1 MKVVNKVPVTSGSIP
16 KFFLTNN
23 GVHSLFVKNSIIE
36 TSLKNEMLSES
47 NTYKIPT
54 VVKIVT
60 TADSFKI
67 NSINFSFFKLNLKSQ
82 TILIIINMV

>member
-23 GVHSLFVKNSIIE
+23 GVHCLFVKNSIIE
-36 TSLKNEMLSES
+36 TSLKNEMLSDS

-60 TADSFKI
+60 IADNFKI
-67 NSINFSFFKLNLKSQ
+67 NSINFSLFTFIFKNLKPHF
-82 TILIIINMV
+82 

>member
-1 MKVVNKVPVTSGSIP
+1 MKVVNKVPVTNGSIP
-16 KFFLTNN
+16 KFFFTNN

-36 TSLKNEMLSES
+36 TSLKNEILSES

-67 NSINFSFFKLNLKSQ
+67 NSINFSFFKFKFKKSNH
-82 TILIIINMV
+82 INNY